1 MVEEQTAASHGLARE
16 AAALFEL
23 LEQFRFND
31 APRSRSSFAQV
42 DRHPAAPAAL
52 KVVRNSPLASIQR
65 GSAAVALKSD
75 WEEF

>member
-31 APRSRSSFAQV
+31 APRSRSSSTQV
-42 DRHPAAPAAL
+42 DRHPAASTAL
-52 KVVRNSPLASIQR
+52 KVVRTSPAASMR
-65 GSAAVALKSD
+65 GSASAALKSD